1 MSEAIQPLPPF
12 VPGIERASRQ
22 RGNALDV
29 WLARGYGQWRIT
41 LLAGSK
47 ALTAVSLRALG
58 AAADAAGEA
67 AAHVASM
74 DAAALAA
81 HTTTLRQAL
90 QRHGLTDANSAQALG
105 LACVLAQRELGL
117 VPHRVQRMGAA
128 ALLRGMVAEMATGE
142 GKSLTAALA
151 AACVAL
157 SGRPVHIITVN
168 DYLAERDAM
177 VHRPLSA
184 ALGLHVAAVQAAQ
197 TPPQRVQVYA
207 QDIVY
212 CTNKDVVFDYMR
224 DHLGQA
230 GSHTPRQAAVQSA
243 LGLSQDGGRPRALR
257 ELAFAIVDEADS
269 VLIDEARTPL
279 IISSER
285 DRVPLQV
292 CREAL
297 DIALALDAD
306 EHFSVDRLHHQV
318 ALTDAGVE
326 RTQQLAAALHGLW
339 RSERARSHLVRQA
352 LSATALF
359 IRERDYIVRDG
370 KVHIVD
376 EFTGRVLPDRA
387 WEQGIHQMIEL
398 KEGLAMTPSREPVA
412 RLTYPAYFTR
422 YARLAGMTGTAR
434 EVAGELWALYGL
446 KVACIPTHRPVQRVE
461 LPAQV
466 FVSQALQATALVQAC
481 RDMQALGRA
490 VLIGTRSVQGS
501 EHVAQALAAQGIA
514 HVVLNAKQDA
524 DEAGVVA
531 RAGGPGCV
539 TVATNMAGR
548 GTDIALAAATHA
560 AGGLHVILTEFHESG
575 RIDRQLV
582 GRCARQGDPGSWQ
595 AITHVRAEI
604 FQRYAPR
611 WSALALRLAG
621 ARPALP
627 ALLASLLRQ
636 GAQRRAERM
645 NAWTRAM
652 ALRSERRQDRLM
664 AFAGKKS

>member
-1 MSEAIQPLPPF
+1 MSEFIHPLPPF
-12 VPGIERASRQ
+12 VPGIERAARQ
-22 RGNALDV
+22 PGNALDA
-29 WLARGYGQWRIT
+29 WLARRYGQWRMAW
-41 LLAGSK
+41 LARSQGLA
-47 ALTAVSLRALG
+47 ALSLRSLG
-58 AAADAAGEA
+58 AAADAAAMA
-67 AAHVASM
+67 ATRFAAM

-81 HTTTLRQAL
+81 HTAAVRSDL
-90 QRHGLTDANSAQALG
+90 QRHGLSDTTSAQALG
-105 LACVLAQRELGL
+105 LACLAAQRELGL
-117 VPHRVQRMGAA
+117 TPHRVQCMGAA

-151 AACVAL
+151 AACVGL
-157 SGRPVHIITVN
+157 SGRPAHIITVN
-168 DYLAERDAM
+168 DYLAERDAR
-177 VHRPLSA
+177 VHRPLFA
-184 ALGLHVAAVQAAQ
+184 ALGLGVAAVLPAQ

-207 QDIVY
+207 HDIVY

-224 DHLGQA
+224 DRLGQA
-230 GSHTPRQAAVQSA
+230 GANTARQSAVRTA
-243 LGLSQDGGRPRALR
+243 LGLAHEGGRAPALR

-285 DRVPLQV
+285 DRVPMQV
-292 CREAL
+292 CTQAL
-297 DIALALDAD
+297 EIARALDAD
-306 EHFSVDRLHHQV
+306 EHYSVDRLHHQV

-326 RTQQLAAALHGLW
+326 RVEALAAALRGLW
-339 RSERARSHLVRQA
+339 RSDRARAHLVRQA

-446 KVACIPTHRPVQRVE
+446 KVVCIPTHRPVQRAA

-466 FVSQALQATALVQAC
+466 WLNQGLQASALVAAC
-481 RDMQALGRA
+481 RAMQARGRA

-501 EHVAQALAAQGIA
+501 ELVAQALGAQGIH

-531 RAGGPGCV
+531 RAGQPGCV

-548 GTDIALAAATHA
+548 GTDIGLDPATHH

-575 RIDRQLV
+575 RIDRQLI

-595 AITHVRAEI
+595 AITHVRSEL

-611 WSALALRLAG
+611 ASALALRLAG
-621 ARPALP
+621 KHHLVPAIV
-627 ALLASLLRQ
+627 ASVLRRW
-636 GAQRRAERM
+636 AQRRAERL

-664 AFAGKKS
+664 AFAGKKD

>member
-1 MSEAIQPLPPF
+1 MFETIHPLPPF
-12 VPGIERASRQ
+12 VPGIERAPRQ

-29 WLARGYGQWRIT
+29 WLSARYGQWRIA
-41 LLAGSK
+41 LLARSQ

-58 AAADAAGEA
+58 AAADAAGDA
-67 AAHVASM
+67 ATRFAAM
-74 DAAALAA
+74 DATALAA
-81 HTTTLRQAL
+81 QAATLRSDL
-90 QRHGLTDANSAQALG
+90 QRHGLTDATSALALG
-105 LACVLAQRELGL
+105 LVCVAAQRELGL
-117 VPHRVQRMGAA
+117 TPHRVQRMGAV

-168 DYLAERDAM
+168 DYLAERDAK
-177 VHRPLSA
+177 VHGPLFA
-184 ALGLHVAAVQAAQ
+184 ALGLGVAAVMPAQ

-207 QDIVY
+207 HDIVY
-212 CTNKDVVFDYMR
+212 CTNKDVVFDYLR
-224 DHLGQA
+224 DRLGQA
-230 GSHTPRQAAVQSA
+230 GAHTPRQAAVRAA
-243 LGLSQDGGRPRALR
+243 LGLAQEGGRVPALR

-285 DRVPLQV
+285 DRVPMQV
-292 CREAL
+292 CTEAL
-297 DIALALDAD
+297 GIARALDAD
-306 EHFSVDRLHHQV
+306 EHYTVDRLHHQV

-326 RTQQLAAALHGLW
+326 RAQALAAALHGLW
-339 RSERARSHLVRQA
+339 RSERARAHLVRQA

-412 RLTYPAYFTR
+412 RMTYPAYFTR

-446 KVACIPTHRPVQRVE
+446 KVACIPTHRPVQRAE

-466 FVSQALQATALVQAC
+466 WVSQALQASALVAAC
-481 RDMQALGRA
+481 REMQAQGRA

-501 EHVAQALAAQGIA
+501 EQVALALSEQGIR

-531 RAGGPGCV
+531 RAGQPGGV

-548 GTDIALAAATHA
+548 GTDIALAAATHD
-560 AGGLHVILTEFHESG
+560 AGGLHVILSEFHESA
-575 RIDRQLV
+575 RIDRQLI

-595 AITHVRAEI
+595 AITHARTEI

-611 WSALALRLAG
+611 WSALALRLSG
-621 ARPALP
+621 TRSALP
-627 ALLASLLRQ
+627 ALLATLLRHW
-636 GAQRRAERM
+636 AQRRAERL

-652 ALRSERRQDRLM
+652 ALRSERRQERLM
-664 AFAGKKS
+664 AFAGKKD